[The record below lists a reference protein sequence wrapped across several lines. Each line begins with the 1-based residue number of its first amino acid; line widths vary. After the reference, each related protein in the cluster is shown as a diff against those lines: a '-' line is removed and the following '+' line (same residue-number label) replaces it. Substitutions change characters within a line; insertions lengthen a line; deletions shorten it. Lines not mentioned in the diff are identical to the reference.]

1 MEPKKPFTH
10 TLAGLLIAGLVIV
23 LSLILMLVAN
33 STSNPGSGWLTYLVI
48 IVGLILSIN
57 FYAKS
62 KDNFVSFGELFS
74 FGFKAT
80 AVYTVIFIG
89 FLILVSLL
97 FPDFKNSAIEAVRTE
112 MENQKNYNEDQ
123 AEQAIQMMEKYFW
136 VFAIGGTMLGFVI
149 VGAIGSLLG
158 AAIAKKRPQN
168 PFEQQLP

>member
-1 MEPKKPFTH
+1 MEQRKPITH
-10 TLAGLLIAGLVIV
+10 TIAGLLIAGLVIV
-23 LSLILMLVAN
+23 LSLVMMLFAN

-48 IVGLILSIN
+48 IVGLIISIN
-57 FYAKS
+57 LYAKS
-62 KDNFVSFGELFS
+62 KDNYVGFGDLFS

-89 FLILVSLL
+89 FLILVSLV
-97 FPDFKNSAIEAVRTE
+97 FPDFKTSAIEAVRTE

-123 AEQAIQMMEKYFW
+123 AEQAIEMMEKYFW

>member
-1 MEPKKPFTH
+1 MEQRKPLTH
-10 TLAGLLIAGLVIV
+10 TVAGLLIAGLVIV
-23 LSLILMLVAN
+23 LSLIMMLFAN

-48 IVGLILSIN
+48 IVGLVISIN
-57 FYAKS
+57 MYAKS
-62 KDNFVSFGELFS
+62 KENLVSFGELFS

-97 FPDFKNSAIEAVRTE
+97 FPDFKTSAIEAVRTE
-112 MENQKNYNEDQ
+112 MENQKNYNEEQ
-123 AEQAIQMMEKYFW
+123 AEMAIEMMEKYFW
-136 VFAIGGTMLGFVI
+136 VFAVGGTMLGFVI

>member
-1 MEPKKPFTH
+1 MEQRKPLTH

-23 LSLILMLVAN
+23 LSLIMMLSAN

-48 IVGLILSIN
+48 IVGLIISIN
-57 FYAKS
+57 MYAKS

-80 AVYTVIFIG
+80 AVYTVIFIA

-97 FPDFKNSAIEAVRTE
+97 FPDFKTSAIEAVRTE
-112 MENQKNYNEDQ
+112 MENQKNYNEEQ
-123 AEQAIQMMEKYFW
+123 AEMAIEMMEKYFW
-136 VFAIGGTMLGFVI
+136 VFAVGGTMLGFVI

>member
-1 MEPKKPFTH
+1 MEQRKPLTH

-23 LSLILMLVAN
+23 LSLILMLFAN

-48 IVGLILSIN
+48 IVGLIISIN
-57 FYAKS
+57 MYAKS

-97 FPDFKNSAIEAVRTE
+97 FPDFKTSAIEAVRTE

-123 AEQAIQMMEKYFW
+123 AEMAIEMMEKYFW
-136 VFAIGGTMLGFVI
+136 VFAVGGTMLAFVI

>member
-1 MEPKKPFTH
+1 MEQRKPLTH

-23 LSLILMLVAN
+23 LSLIMMLFAN

-48 IVGLILSIN
+48 IAGLIISIN
-57 FYAKS
+57 MYAKS
-62 KDNFVSFGELFS
+62 KDNFASFGELFS

-97 FPDFKNSAIEAVRTE
+97 FPDFKTSAIEAVRTE
-112 MENQKNYNEDQ
+112 MENQKNYNEEQ
-123 AEQAIQMMEKYFW
+123 AEMAIEMMEKYFW
-136 VFAIGGTMLGFVI
+136 VFAVGGTMLAFVI

>member
-1 MEPKKPFTH
+1 MEQRKPLTH

-23 LSLILMLVAN
+23 LSLVMMLLAN

-48 IVGLILSIN
+48 IIGLIISIN
-57 FYAKS
+57 MYAKS

-97 FPDFKNSAIEAVRTE
+97 FPDFKTSAIEAVRTE

>member
-1 MEPKKPFTH
+1 MEQRKPLTH
-10 TLAGLLIAGLVIV
+10 TVAGLLIAGLVIV
-23 LSLILMLVAN
+23 LSLIMMLFAN

-48 IVGLILSIN
+48 IVGLVISIN
-57 FYAKS
+57 MYAKS

-97 FPDFKNSAIEAVRTE
+97 FPDFKTSAIEAVRTE
-112 MENQKNYNEDQ
+112 MENQKNYNEEQ
-123 AEQAIQMMEKYFW
+123 AEMAIEMMEKYFW
-136 VFAIGGTMLGFVI
+136 VFAVGGTMLGFVI
-149 VGAIGSLLG
+149 VGAIGSLVG